1 MPRAAW
7 ALPEYPTVETC
18 KTNIKIP
25 LNYLWINHVHVEVC
39 MSIVKQQKKQQN
51 KDQKIY
57 VSILCVISNEE
68 DEKTVIKM
76 RYQDDEEWDWSGKK
90 ARISHGTGVGLDN
103 L

>member
-1 MPRAAW
+1 M
-7 ALPEYPTVETC
+7 
-18 KTNIKIP
+18 
-25 LNYLWINHVHVEVC
+25 HVEVC

-76 RYQDDEEWDWSGKK
+76 RYQDDEEWD
-90 ARISHGTGVGLDN
+90 
-103 L
+103 